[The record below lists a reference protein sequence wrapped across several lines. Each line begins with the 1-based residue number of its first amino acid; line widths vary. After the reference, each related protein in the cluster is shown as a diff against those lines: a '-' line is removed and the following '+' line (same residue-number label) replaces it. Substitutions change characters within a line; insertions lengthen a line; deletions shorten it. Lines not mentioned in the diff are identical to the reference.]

1 MKKAIVVL
9 AALVLFAWTAT
20 MVQAETCYRLEPFID
35 VLRLNVQ
42 ILEGPIG
49 GEHQLAY
56 GNWIASGFYTLPV
69 VGARELD
76 KNSTSTRRL
85 GIHGTNDTEFF
96 GANPICILDGIP
108 DGAWFLVC
116 TGAVGGTGGV
126 GVFTNNGPNLASIS
140 CTEAP
145 ASIGIGTAAGASR

>member
-9 AALVLFAWTAT
+9 AALVLLAWTAT

-42 ILEGPIG
+42 IIEGPIR
-49 GEHQLAY
+49 GEHHLVY
-56 GNWIASGFYTLPV
+56 GNWIASDFYTLPV

-76 KNSTSTRRL
+76 KDSTSTRRL
-85 GIHGTNDTEFF
+85 GIHGTNNTEFF

-108 DGAWFLVC
+108 DEAWFLVC
-116 TGAVGGTGGV
+116 TGGV
-126 GVFTNNGPNLASIS
+126 EGVFTNNGPNLASIS
-140 CTEAP
+140 CTEA
-145 ASIGIGTAAGASR
+145 SQSLSTGTAAGVSQSGASQ